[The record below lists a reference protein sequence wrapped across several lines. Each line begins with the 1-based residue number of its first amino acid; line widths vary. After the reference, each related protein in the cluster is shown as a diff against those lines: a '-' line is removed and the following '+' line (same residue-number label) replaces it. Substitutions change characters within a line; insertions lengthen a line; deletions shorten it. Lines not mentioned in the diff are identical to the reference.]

1 VKYKNIQSAK
11 KRRDDGYRPPDVLKS
26 NWKSGAQRLGKKDH
40 DLLPR
45 VSLYVHHEHRNCSKP
60 IVIERDGRARKVSE
74 SVYSNVFHLYI
85 MELCA
90 GISSRA
96 EILHSVP

>member
-1 VKYKNIQSAK
+1 MAM
-11 KRRDDGYRPPDVLKS
+11 PPDVLKS

-74 SVYSNVFHLYI
+74 SVYSNVFQLNIHILWNTAQGFCSRGN
-85 MELCA
+85 LCRQMNMRR
-90 GISSRA
+90 IR
-96 EILHSVP
+96 